1 MSVYVRAC
9 EWFLSG
15 DLLKTL
21 GRYAGSRFFVLP
33 LHDTGAGGPAGC
45 AAAASILLDD
55 AYAAIEIAY

>member
-9 EWFLSG
+9 AWFLSG

-21 GRYAGSRFFVLP
+21 GRYAGSRFFVLH
-33 LHDTGAGGPAGC
+33 LNDTGAGRHVGC
-45 AAAASILLDD
+45 EAAASILFDG